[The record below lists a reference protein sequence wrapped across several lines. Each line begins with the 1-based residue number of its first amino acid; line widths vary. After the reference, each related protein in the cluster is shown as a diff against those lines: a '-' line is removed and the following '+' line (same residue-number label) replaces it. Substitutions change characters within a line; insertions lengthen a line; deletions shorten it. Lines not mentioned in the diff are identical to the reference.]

1 MSAVT
6 IWRADSPL
14 ARCRNCGAT
23 QQNHGRPN
31 FSCTDFVA
39 ETSADLEPGDLTPAD
54 LVSEIF
60 AHPNTPRAVA
70 CGNEL
75 RSRCWQVM
83 GVDAADLL
91 EALA

>member
-1 MSAVT
+1 MSVVT

-39 ETSADLEPGDLTPAD
+39 ETAADLEPGELSPAD

-60 AHPNTPRAVA
+60 AHPNTLRAMA
-70 CGNEL
+70 CGGEL
-75 RSRCWQVM
+75 RERLMSVM
-83 GVDAADLL
+83 DVDVDDLL